1 MRNHYKTIALF
12 LGLSMV
18 AVSCQ
23 KEDVFET
30 SSDVEST
37 EVYISVTYFVDDIAM
52 HATFNDESSWQEFLH
67 QMFAMAEEME
77 TNTIGTTTQNIMLMK
92 IVPMG
97 SSAVAP
103 GHTAPTTQPATMPMI
118 MKIRKP

>member
-1 MRNHYKTIALF
+1 MKKTVKTVALF
-12 LGLSMV
+12 LGMSLV
-18 AVSCQ
+18 AASCQ

-67 QMFAMAEEME
+67 QMFALAEE
-77 TNTIGTTTQNIMLMK
+77 GHR
-92 IVPMG
+92 VRFG
-97 SSAVAP
+97 SSNASH
-103 GHTAPTTQPATMPMI
+103 GL
-118 MKIRKP
+118 IRK

>member
-1 MRNHYKTIALF
+1 MKKTVKTVALF
-12 LGLSMV
+12 LGMSLV

-37 EVYISVTYFVDDIAM
+37 EAYISVTYFVDDIAM

-67 QMFAMAEEME
+67 QMLALAEE
-77 TNTIGTTTQNIMLMK
+77 GHR
-92 IVPMG
+92 VRYG
-97 SSAVAP
+97 SSNASH
-103 GHTAPTTQPATMPMI
+103 GL
-118 MKIRKP
+118 IRG

>member
-12 LGLSMV
+12 LGLSLV

-23 KEDVFET
+23 KENVVET

-37 EVYISVTYFVDDIAM
+37 EAYISVTYFVDDIAM

-67 QMFAMAEEME
+67 QMLALAEE
-77 TNTIGTTTQNIMLMK
+77 GHR
-92 IVPMG
+92 VRYG
-97 SSAVAP
+97 SSNASH
-103 GHTAPTTQPATMPMI
+103 GL
-118 MKIRKP
+118 IRG